1 MGTRGEGSLNGS
13 LDGVVSEA
21 AEVHLVDL
29 LERGERSVTSGY
41 LIAAPQP
48 ALVEAGSALSVPV
61 WLETLAHLGI
71 APADVAYV
79 VVTHIHLD
87 HAGGA
92 GILLR
97 HLKNA
102 QVVVHQRGAR
112 HLVDPSRLVAGA
124 RGVFGEHL
132 EAYYGVPEPV
142 PPGRLLVPGPGDQ
155 LDLGGGHRLR
165 FFDAQGH
172 ARHQHVIM
180 DDGPGCLFGGDEFG
194 KQIVAIADDYLLPD
208 TPPTEFD
215 PAAWARSIELLL
227 TLRPQ
232 AVLLAHFGRCA
243 LDCDALGRRLRE
255 QVEAFAGLGR
265 AGTGALSWEEVHPR
279 LVEHVRHDLAARGV
293 EWTPTIEHELSEE
306 LGVWAKG
313 IADYHARRSRPG

>member
-1 MGTRGEGSLNGS
+1 VGTRGDGSLNGS
-13 LDGVVSEA
+13 PDGVVGGA
-21 AEVHLVDL
+21 PGVHLVDL
-29 LERGERSVTSGY
+29 LEQSLPSVTSGY
-41 LIAAPQP
+41 LIAAPRP
-48 ALVEAGSALSVPV
+48 AVVEAGSGRSVPV

-71 APADVAYV
+71 APGDIAYII
-79 VVTHIHLD
+79 VTHIHLD
-87 HAGGA
+87 HAGGTGA
-92 GILLR
+92 LLR

-124 RGVFGEHL
+124 RVVFGENL

-142 PPGRLLVPGPGDQ
+142 SPGRLVVPGPGDE

-165 FFDAQGH
+165 FFDAHGH
-172 ARHQHVIM
+172 ARHQQVIL

-194 KQIVAIADDYLLPD
+194 KQFVEIADDYLLPD
-208 TPPTEFD
+208 TSPSEFD
-215 PAAWARSIELLL
+215 PAAWARSIDLLL

-232 AVLLAHFGRCA
+232 SVLLGHFGRCA
-243 LDCDALGRRLRE
+243 LGCDALGRRLRE

-265 AGTGALSWEEVHPR
+265 AGAGALSWEEVHPR
-279 LVEHVRHDLAARGV
+279 LVEHVRRDLAVRGI
-293 EWTPTIEHELSEE
+293 EWTQAVEHELEEE

-313 IADYHARRSRPG
+313 IADYHARRSSPG